1 MILASGSP
9 RRADLLSRILDH
21 FEVVPSGAD
30 EASSGPPER
39 AALAAAQAKAREV
52 ARSRRGIIIGA
63 DTIVV
68 AQGRILG
75 KPTSP
80 AEARDMLESLSGRE
94 HEVLTGLCV
103 VRTDPLTERSAVER
117 TTVCFRALLRSEVD
131 AYISSGEYA
140 DKAGAYGIQG
150 RAAIFVDRICGDYY
164 NVMGLPLCRLA
175 LLLREVGVG
184 V

>member
-9 RRADLLSRILDH
+9 RRAELLSRIFDH

-30 EASSGPPER
+30 ETSDDPPETAVLTVAR
-39 AALAAAQAKAREV
+39 AKAREV
-52 ARSRRGIIIGA
+52 AQSHYGIIIAA
-63 DTIVV
+63 DTIVI
-68 AQGRILG
+68 ARGRVLG
-75 KPTSP
+75 KPASP
-80 AEARDMLESLSGRE
+80 VEAREMLERLSGRE
-94 HEVLTGLCV
+94 HDVITGLCV
-103 VRTDPLTERSAVER
+103 LRTDSPVERTAVER
-117 TTVCFRALLRSEVD
+117 TTVRFRALLPREID
-131 AYISSGEYA
+131 AYILSGEYA

-164 NVMGLPLCRLA
+164 NVMGLPLCRLV